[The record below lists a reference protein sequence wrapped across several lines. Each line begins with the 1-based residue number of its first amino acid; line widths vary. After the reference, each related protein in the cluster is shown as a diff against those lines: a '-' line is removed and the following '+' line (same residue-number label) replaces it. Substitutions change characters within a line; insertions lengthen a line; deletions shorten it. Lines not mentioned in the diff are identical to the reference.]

1 MRTRTEQKKQQTR
14 PSVISSQHMILLK
27 QGVWGCGQQCA
38 TVQPPNNMWEAASV
52 LDGSAKRGL
61 IGGVGL
67 NLGCSLGTAGGSPD
81 SVSRDKNNEEPD
93 CNYPIGAP
101 RNLNTQRDT
110 KRGFRTNCSRC
121 VDFTASNC
129 DNNLRLSRLM
139 WR

>member
-1 MRTRTEQKKQQTR
+1 
-14 PSVISSQHMILLK
+14 
-27 QGVWGCGQQCA
+27 
-38 TVQPPNNMWEAASV
+38 MWEAASV

-121 VDFTASNC
+121 VDFTAVMPATVTTTSDYIAFNVAFISV
-129 DNNLRLSRLM
+129 RM
-139 WR
+139 A